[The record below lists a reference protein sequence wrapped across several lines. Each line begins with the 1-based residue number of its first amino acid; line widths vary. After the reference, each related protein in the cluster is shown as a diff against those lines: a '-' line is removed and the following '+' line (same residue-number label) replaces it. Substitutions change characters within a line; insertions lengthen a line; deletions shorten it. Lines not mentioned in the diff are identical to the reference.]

1 MIGCVVDYLAF
12 KTTIKSLKLAS
23 PEKAVREKKSLSAS
37 SRSGKEQHQ
46 S

>member
-12 KTTIKSLKLAS
+12 KTTVKTLKFAS
-23 PEKAVREKKSLSAS
+23 PEKALREKKGLGAS
-37 SRSGKEQHQ
+37 SRTGKEQHQ

>member
-1 MIGCVVDYLAF
+1 MIGGVVDYLAF
-12 KTTIKSLKLAS
+12 KTAVKPLKLAS
-23 PEKAVREKKSLSAS
+23 PEKAVREKKGLGAS